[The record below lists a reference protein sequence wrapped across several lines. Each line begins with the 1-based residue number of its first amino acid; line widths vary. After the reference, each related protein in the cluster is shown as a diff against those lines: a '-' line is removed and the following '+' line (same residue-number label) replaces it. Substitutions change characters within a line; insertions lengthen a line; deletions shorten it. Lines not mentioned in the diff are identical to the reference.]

1 MGNSKGQ
8 DREAIQQ
15 NIDTIVKLE
24 HEFLQKR
31 SFTERVGDAIG
42 SFAGTMWFVALHVV
56 WFVGWVVINLRWI
69 PFIPAFDPYP
79 FIFLSMIVSLEGVLL
94 STFVLIKQN
103 RMSRRSDER
112 SQLDLQINLLAERES
127 TKVLQL
133 LARLSKRLGLEDE
146 AADAEVEQLSQNTAI
161 EKIADDLKKHLPDT

>member
-1 MGNSKGQ
+1 MSSPQ
-8 DREAIQQ
+8 SESREAIQQ

-24 HEFLQKR
+24 HEFLRDR

-42 SFAGTMWFVALHVV
+42 SFAGTMWFVALHVI
-56 WFVGWVVINLRWI
+56 WFVGWVLINIKLI
-69 PFIPAFDPYP
+69 PFIPPFDPYP
-79 FIFLSMIVSLEGVLL
+79 FVFLSMIVSLEGVLL

-127 TKVLQL
+127 TKILQL
-133 LARLSKRLGLEDE
+133 LSRMSERLGLEEE
-146 AADAEVEQLSQNTAI
+146 AADAELEQLSQNTAI
-161 EKIADDLKKHLPDT
+161 ETIAGDLKKHLPDT